1 MQPGKQQASA
11 ARRRAT
17 WQVGRF
23 GCRGGRWVR
32 WATLLLIPVAY
43 LLTLRIYLRLH
54 PGDATSH
61 VSGAGH
67 HMSLLHLRLNPRGMR
82 ALIRGQAAD
91 VGRGNGTAEGAGGSG
106 GKAALDALMA
116 EGGAAVKGKAGG
128 AMGAQSAMAQLM
140 AGEGGGNGTG
150 AGGVGGGS
158 GGEELRMWRREWLK
172 EGRARRRRGDAARRR
187 GEGGQQWRG
196 WGGYGPENKVRG
208 GGEGREMSKE
218 GKKVRGRVELPP
230 LAVPSRPHS
239 PPRVAISPC
248 ASGHLSGGRGTRVP
262 SHGPHAAAPP
272 AARLPL
278 RARLPA
284 LPPSRVAICLVGG
297 AREFHLTASTLQ
309 RHLLPAYPS
318 AHVFLLAP
326 LDHSAHR
333 LSLLAWPHLG
343 AARLGELGGSA
354 GGRVGAGEGV
364 GGGGG
369 RGDGDFPGYSLVQ
382 VSVLPDVPVN
392 ETKITDRLLEVVEGS
407 EAQTRQG
414 LMQQFKAVELCVTA
428 ITRYE
433 RAHAIRYDWIL
444 RTRVDGYWMGP
455 PPPLAVLDP
464 IAYTIPGGSDWGG
477 LNDRLGMG
485 GRKASWKALRRL
497 SVLRPLVERGGYS
510 ELNAERVYLAQMAFL
525 QVQVARYDFPFCILS
540 RKKGLPAFPVAAALS
555 STSAALNGAK
565 CRPCRPSVV
574 GGQAAKYILALPE
587 RIFGAQ
593 PHGIDLCR
601 AEDDW
606 AADWREIFDK
616 DAGEVPAAARQ
627 YMETRTFDECVE
639 DWRYFHQQVPVWNA
653 PPPVS
658 ICVRGLLGKFHK
670 MGYPG
675 GDFPVFLDPWVGA
688 RGEARGRKPVVYSAV
703 AGVDYSFDWALMRK
717 LRCRVHAFESTPE
730 GMRWIGD
737 KIDNLPP
744 ASWVHHAWLLAPHDR
759 PLQVYPLDIEEH
771 PVEYAVAVPPG
782 MDGSS
787 LPPPIQV
794 EAMTVEGTMK
804 LLNHSIVDIMR
815 IGGHV
820 SLHEA
825 IFRAWVQ
832 AKRAPPVCQVARYD
846 FPFCILSR
854 KKGLPAFPVAAA
866 LSSTSAALNG
876 AKCRPCRPSVVGGQ
890 AAKYILA
897 LPERI
902 FGAQPHGIDLC
913 RAEDDWAADWREIF
927 DKDAGE
933 VPAAARQ
940 YMETRTFDEC
950 VEDWRYFHQQV
961 PVWNAP
967 PPVSIC
973 VRGLLGK
980 FHKLGYPGG
989 DFPVFLDPWVG
1000 ARGEARGR
1008 KPVVYS
1014 AVAGVDY
1021 SFDWALMRKLRCRV
1035 HAFESTPEGMR
1046 WIGDKIDNLP
1056 PASWVHHAWL
1066 LAPHDRPLQVYPLDI
1081 EEHPVEYAVA
1091 VPPGM
1096 DGSSLPPPIQVEAMT
1111 VEGTMKLLNH
1121 SIVDIMRIGGHVSLH
1136 EAIFRAWVQAKRAP
1150 PVCQVAR
1157 YDFPFCILSRKKG
1170 LPAFPVAA
1178 ALSSTSAALNGA
1190 KCRPCRPSVVG
1201 GQAAKYILALPERNF
1216 GAQPHGIDLCRAEDD
1231 WAADWR
1237 EIFDKDAG
1245 EVPAAARQYMETRTF
1260 DECVE
1265 DWRYFHQQVH
1275 VWNAPPP
1282 VSICV
1287 RGLLGKFHKMGY
1299 PGGDFPVFLDPWVGA
1314 RGEARGRKPVVYS
1327 AVAGVDYS
1335 FDWALMRKLRCRV
1348 HAFESTPEGMRWIG
1362 DKIDNLP
1369 PASWV
1374 HHAWLLAPHDRPLQV
1389 YLPDIEEHP
1398 VEYAVTHIEEHPVE
1412 YSVAPPPRIDTLL
1425 VKGTP
1430 PLHPLHP
1437 QVYPLDIEEHP
1448 VEYAVAPPPGM
1459 DGSSLPPPIQ
1469 VEAMTVEGTMKLL
1482 NHSIVDIMRIGGH
1495 VSLHEAIFRAWVQA
1509 KRAPR
1514 VCEVSVG
1521 RRRLRGGR
1529 G

>member
-1 MQPGKQQASA
+1 MQPGKQQSAA

-23 GCRGGRWVR
+23 GCRGSRWVR

-91 VGRGNGTAEGAGGSG
+91 VGRGNGTAAGAGGSG

-128 AMGAQSAMAQLM
+128 AMGAQSAMAQLV
-140 AGEGGGNGTG
+140 AGEGEGNRTG
-150 AGGVGGGS
+150 AGGGGGGS

-172 EGRARRRRGDAARRR
+172 EGRARRRGADAMRRR

-196 WGGYGPENKVRG
+196 WGGYGPENKAKRG
-208 GGEGREMSKE
+208 IMS
-218 GKKVRGRVELPP
+218 PP
-230 LAVPSRPHS
+230 LLFYPLSPSPLVPSPAPS
-239 PPRVAISPC
+239 T
-248 ASGHLSGGRGTRVP
+248 SGHLSGGGSAGVP
-262 SHGPHAAAPP
+262 PDGAHVAAPP
-272 AARLPL
+272 ALLLPFG
-278 RARLPA
+278 AAQAPT
-284 LPPSRVAICLVGG
+284 PRVAICLVGG
-297 AREFHLTASTLQ
+297 AREFHLTAPTLQ

-343 AARLGELGGSA
+343 APRLGELGGSGGGA
-354 GGRVGAGEGV
+354 GGAGEGV
-364 GGGGG
+364 GEGDG
-369 RGDGDFPGYSLVQ
+369 RWGGDFPGYSLVQ

-433 RAHAIRYDWIL
+433 KTHAIRYDWIL

-464 IAYTIPGGSDWGG
+464 ISYTIPGGSDWGG

-525 QVQVARYDFPFCILS
+525 QVQVRRECKRVKGAGKAECVAAAGGAPGMQQSQSDAGLPGANGVPTGAGKGRLMRGCEAGERAAEAAVWLSGGGTLFTAGRLEQSDWWAGGRGGGRGCVMAFLQKRGKVGEVGGGKVGREGRWAGNEERLWLVVRKSSVVVARYDFPFCILS

-565 CRPCRPSVV
+565 CRPCRPTVV

-627 YMETRTFDECVE
+627 YMETRTFDECVD

-717 LRCRVHAFESTPE
+717 LRCRVHAFDSTPE

-759 PLQVYPLDIEEH
+759 PLQSATAAAVACDPMVVSSAITMPPSHLTIRASMSPHHHCSWSLPPPQPPFSPCPPPGEEH
-771 PVEYAVAVPPG
+771 PVEYAKDPPT
-782 MDGSS
+782 
-787 LPPPIQV
+787 PPP
-794 EAMTVEGTMK
+794 
-804 LLNHSIVDIMR
+804 
-815 IGGHV
+815 
-820 SLHEA
+820 
-825 IFRAWVQ
+825 
-832 AKRAPPVCQVARYD
+832 
-846 FPFCILSR
+846 
-854 KKGLPAFPVAAA
+854 LPAV
-866 LSSTSAALNG
+866 
-876 AKCRPCRPSVVGGQ
+876 
-890 AAKYILA
+890 
-897 LPERI
+897 
-902 FGAQPHGIDLC
+902 
-913 RAEDDWAADWREIF
+913 
-927 DKDAGE
+927 
-933 VPAAARQ
+933 
-940 YMETRTFDEC
+940 
-950 VEDWRYFHQQV
+950 
-961 PVWNAP
+961 
-967 PPVSIC
+967 
-973 VRGLLGK
+973 
-980 FHKLGYPGG
+980 
-989 DFPVFLDPWVG
+989 
-1000 ARGEARGR
+1000 
-1008 KPVVYS
+1008 
-1014 AVAGVDY
+1014 
-1021 SFDWALMRKLRCRV
+1021 
-1035 HAFESTPEGMR
+1035 
-1046 WIGDKIDNLP
+1046 
-1056 PASWVHHAWL
+1056 
-1066 LAPHDRPLQVYPLDI
+1066 
-1081 EEHPVEYAVA
+1081 
-1091 VPPGM
+1091 
-1096 DGSSLPPPIQVEAMT
+1096 
-1111 VEGTMKLLNH
+1111 
-1121 SIVDIMRIGGHVSLH
+1121 
-1136 EAIFRAWVQAKRAP
+1136 
-1150 PVCQVAR
+1150 
-1157 YDFPFCILSRKKG
+1157 
-1170 LPAFPVAA
+1170 
-1178 ALSSTSAALNGA
+1178 
-1190 KCRPCRPSVVG
+1190 
-1201 GQAAKYILALPERNF
+1201 
-1216 GAQPHGIDLCRAEDD
+1216 
-1231 WAADWR
+1231 
-1237 EIFDKDAG
+1237 
-1245 EVPAAARQYMETRTF
+1245 
-1260 DECVE
+1260 
-1265 DWRYFHQQVH
+1265 
-1275 VWNAPPP
+1275 
-1282 VSICV
+1282 
-1287 RGLLGKFHKMGY
+1287 
-1299 PGGDFPVFLDPWVGA
+1299 
-1314 RGEARGRKPVVYS
+1314 
-1327 AVAGVDYS
+1327 
-1335 FDWALMRKLRCRV
+1335 
-1348 HAFESTPEGMRWIG
+1348 
-1362 DKIDNLP
+1362 
-1369 PASWV
+1369 
-1374 HHAWLLAPHDRPLQV
+1374 
-1389 YLPDIEEHP
+1389 
-1398 VEYAVTHIEEHPVE
+1398 
-1412 YSVAPPPRIDTLL
+1412 
-1425 VKGTP
+1425 
-1430 PLHPLHP
+1430 HP

-1482 NHSIVDIMRIGGH
+1482 NHSIVDILRIGGH
-1495 VSLHEAIFRAWVQA
+1495 VSLHEAIFKAWTHA
-1509 KRAPR
+1509 KRAPPVCQVCTGVGTFEAPPKVSLHEAIFKAWSHQMPPYDMGCDGAPLRKAFSTPKPNR
-1514 VCEVSVG
+1514 VARSPSPVPQKSVLQAPARPAQPQQPVLQSQGSFGRQQQPPLYVPLQQSGAAAPYKVDGMAELTAAASAPPAVAPGGLPSPKSVFANHPGSPQRNVVESLFKPVAPAVELTRPGSPAGEATTTQLKPFGWNSLFKAAEVGNMVMQQQTAMQVAQMTQQMNHMLAEITALRSTVAELQVQVQCAKAQAQSQAVAQSEARG
-1521 RRRLRGGR
+1521 ALKESTQQVKDALQEGLLDVKELISFKDAQQKARLFNSFSTRDRDPMERVPNDAGELPVRFPATRKELTAMSLDTMQYLFEFYQLPKEPQDTLYDRLMKHIGVR
-1529 G
+1529 V

>member
-1 MQPGKQQASA
+1 MQPGKQHAAA

-23 GCRGGRWVR
+23 ACRGGRWVR
-32 WATLLLIPVAY
+32 WATLLLIPIAY

-91 VGRGNGTAEGAGGSG
+91 VGRGNGTAAGAGGSG

-128 AMGAQSAMAQLM
+128 AMGAQSAMSQ
-140 AGEGGGNGTG
+140 
-150 AGGVGGGS
+150 
-158 GGEELRMWRREWLK
+158 
-172 EGRARRRRGDAARRR
+172 
-187 GEGGQQWRG
+187 
-196 WGGYGPENKVRG
+196 
-208 GGEGREMSKE
+208 
-218 GKKVRGRVELPP
+218 LPP
-230 LAVPSRPHS
+230 P
-239 PPRVAISPC
+239 
-248 ASGHLSGGRGTRVP
+248 
-262 SHGPHAAAPP
+262 
-272 AARLPL
+272 
-278 RARLPA
+278 
-284 LPPSRVAICLVGG
+284 RVAICLVGG
-297 AREFHLTASTLQ
+297 AREFHLTAPTLQ

-343 AARLGELGGSA
+343 AARLGELGGSGGGA
-354 GGRVGAGEGV
+354 GGAGEGV
-364 GGGGG
+364 GEGDG
-369 RGDGDFPGYSLVQ
+369 RWGGDFPGYSLVQ

-433 RAHAIRYDWIL
+433 KTHAIRYDWIL

-464 IAYTIPGGSDWGG
+464 ISYTIPGGSDWGG

-565 CRPCRPSVV
+565 CRPCRPTVV

-675 GDFPVFLDPWVGA
+675 GDFPVFLDPWVGE
-688 RGEARGRKPVVYSAV
+688 RGEVRGRKPVVYSAV

-717 LRCRVHAFESTPE
+717 LRCRVHAFDSTPE

-771 PVEYAVAVPPG
+771 PVEYAV
-782 MDGSS
+782 
-787 LPPPIQV
+787 
-794 EAMTVEGTMK
+794 T
-804 LLNHSIVDIMR
+804 
-815 IGGHV
+815 
-820 SLHEA
+820 
-825 IFRAWVQ
+825 
-832 AKRAPPVCQVARYD
+832 
-846 FPFCILSR
+846 
-854 KKGLPAFPVAAA
+854 
-866 LSSTSAALNG
+866 
-876 AKCRPCRPSVVGGQ
+876 
-890 AAKYILA
+890 
-897 LPERI
+897 
-902 FGAQPHGIDLC
+902 
-913 RAEDDWAADWREIF
+913 
-927 DKDAGE
+927 
-933 VPAAARQ
+933 
-940 YMETRTFDEC
+940 
-950 VEDWRYFHQQV
+950 
-961 PVWNAP
+961 
-967 PPVSIC
+967 
-973 VRGLLGK
+973 
-980 FHKLGYPGG
+980 
-989 DFPVFLDPWVG
+989 
-1000 ARGEARGR
+1000 
-1008 KPVVYS
+1008 
-1014 AVAGVDY
+1014 
-1021 SFDWALMRKLRCRV
+1021 
-1035 HAFESTPEGMR
+1035 
-1046 WIGDKIDNLP
+1046 
-1056 PASWVHHAWL
+1056 
-1066 LAPHDRPLQVYPLDI
+1066 
-1081 EEHPVEYAVA
+1081 
-1091 VPPGM
+1091 
-1096 DGSSLPPPIQVEAMT
+1096 
-1111 VEGTMKLLNH
+1111 
-1121 SIVDIMRIGGHVSLH
+1121 
-1136 EAIFRAWVQAKRAP
+1136 
-1150 PVCQVAR
+1150 
-1157 YDFPFCILSRKKG
+1157 
-1170 LPAFPVAA
+1170 
-1178 ALSSTSAALNGA
+1178 
-1190 KCRPCRPSVVG
+1190 
-1201 GQAAKYILALPERNF
+1201 
-1216 GAQPHGIDLCRAEDD
+1216 
-1231 WAADWR
+1231 
-1237 EIFDKDAG
+1237 
-1245 EVPAAARQYMETRTF
+1245 
-1260 DECVE
+1260 
-1265 DWRYFHQQVH
+1265 
-1275 VWNAPPP
+1275 
-1282 VSICV
+1282 
-1287 RGLLGKFHKMGY
+1287 
-1299 PGGDFPVFLDPWVGA
+1299 
-1314 RGEARGRKPVVYS
+1314 
-1327 AVAGVDYS
+1327 
-1335 FDWALMRKLRCRV
+1335 
-1348 HAFESTPEGMRWIG
+1348 
-1362 DKIDNLP
+1362 
-1369 PASWV
+1369 
-1374 HHAWLLAPHDRPLQV
+1374 
-1389 YLPDIEEHP
+1389 
-1398 VEYAVTHIEEHPVE
+1398 
-1412 YSVAPPPRIDTLL
+1412 
-1425 VKGTP
+1425 
-1430 PLHPLHP
+1430 
-1437 QVYPLDIEEHP
+1437 
-1448 VEYAVAPPPGM
+1448 PPPGM

-1495 VSLHEAIFRAWVQA
+1495 VSLHEAIFKAWTRAQRAPPVCQAWTHAQRALPVCQVCNGVGSFEAPPRVSLHESSRRGLTPSAPRPSVSRA
-1509 KRAPR
+1509 KRAPP
-1514 VCEVSVG
+1514 VCQVSM
-1521 RRRLRGGR
+1521 GGR
-1529 G
+1529 DYCYALIGGHVSLHEAIFRAWSHAKHAPPVCQCAPPVCQVSMGGGRHHEASQPLHCEHHADRRPRVAA

>member
-1 MQPGKQQASA
+1 MQPGKQHAAA

-23 GCRGGRWVR
+23 ACRGGRWVR
-32 WATLLLIPVAY
+32 WATLLLIPIAY

-54 PGDATSH
+54 PGDATIH

-91 VGRGNGTAEGAGGSG
+91 VGRGNGTAAGAGGSG

-128 AMGAQSAMAQLM
+128 AMGAQSAMAQLV
-140 AGEGGGNGTG
+140 AGEGEGNRTG
-150 AGGVGGGS
+150 AGGGCGGS

-172 EGRARRRRGDAARRR
+172 EGRARRRGADAMRRR

-196 WGGYGPENKVRG
+196 WGGYGPENKTG
-208 GGEGREMSKE
+208 GSSALSPLPPSSNPPPPLQPHPWHPSTLPLMASRTNSP
-218 GKKVRGRVELPP
+218 LSLCLPFPP
-230 LAVPSRPHS
+230 LAICLVGEARDHAPPSSFSSPFPPPHS
-239 PPRVAISPC
+239 SLPQPPP
-248 ASGHLSGGRGTRVP
+248 
-262 SHGPHAAAPP
+262 
-272 AARLPL
+272 
-278 RARLPA
+278 
-284 LPPSRVAICLVGG
+284 RVAICLVGG
-297 AREFHLTASTLQ
+297 AREFHLTARCSATCYAPPLWGCSSRSPPWAHPSICPHLPALALIPAPPPPAPLRPQPPPRVAICLVGGAREFHLTAPTLQ

-343 AARLGELGGSA
+343 AARLGELGGSGGGA
-354 GGRVGAGEGV
+354 GGAGEGV
-364 GGGGG
+364 GEGNG
-369 RGDGDFPGYSLVQ
+369 RWGGDFPGYSLVQ

-433 RAHAIRYDWIL
+433 KTHAIRYDWIL

-464 IAYTIPGGSDWGG
+464 ISYTIPGGSDWGG

-565 CRPCRPSVV
+565 CRPCRPTVV

-675 GDFPVFLDPWVGA
+675 GDFPVFLDPWVGE
-688 RGEARGRKPVVYSAV
+688 RGEVRGRKPVVYSAV

-717 LRCRVHAFESTPE
+717 LRCRVHAFDSTPE

-759 PLQVYPLDIEEH
+759 PLQKD
-771 PVEYAVAVPPG
+771 PPT
-782 MDGSS
+782 
-787 LPPPIQV
+787 PPP
-794 EAMTVEGTMK
+794 
-804 LLNHSIVDIMR
+804 
-815 IGGHV
+815 
-820 SLHEA
+820 
-825 IFRAWVQ
+825 
-832 AKRAPPVCQVARYD
+832 
-846 FPFCILSR
+846 
-854 KKGLPAFPVAAA
+854 LPAV
-866 LSSTSAALNG
+866 
-876 AKCRPCRPSVVGGQ
+876 
-890 AAKYILA
+890 
-897 LPERI
+897 
-902 FGAQPHGIDLC
+902 
-913 RAEDDWAADWREIF
+913 
-927 DKDAGE
+927 
-933 VPAAARQ
+933 
-940 YMETRTFDEC
+940 
-950 VEDWRYFHQQV
+950 
-961 PVWNAP
+961 
-967 PPVSIC
+967 
-973 VRGLLGK
+973 
-980 FHKLGYPGG
+980 
-989 DFPVFLDPWVG
+989 
-1000 ARGEARGR
+1000 
-1008 KPVVYS
+1008 
-1014 AVAGVDY
+1014 
-1021 SFDWALMRKLRCRV
+1021 
-1035 HAFESTPEGMR
+1035 
-1046 WIGDKIDNLP
+1046 
-1056 PASWVHHAWL
+1056 
-1066 LAPHDRPLQVYPLDI
+1066 
-1081 EEHPVEYAVA
+1081 
-1091 VPPGM
+1091 
-1096 DGSSLPPPIQVEAMT
+1096 
-1111 VEGTMKLLNH
+1111 
-1121 SIVDIMRIGGHVSLH
+1121 
-1136 EAIFRAWVQAKRAP
+1136 
-1150 PVCQVAR
+1150 
-1157 YDFPFCILSRKKG
+1157 
-1170 LPAFPVAA
+1170 
-1178 ALSSTSAALNGA
+1178 
-1190 KCRPCRPSVVG
+1190 
-1201 GQAAKYILALPERNF
+1201 
-1216 GAQPHGIDLCRAEDD
+1216 
-1231 WAADWR
+1231 
-1237 EIFDKDAG
+1237 
-1245 EVPAAARQYMETRTF
+1245 
-1260 DECVE
+1260 
-1265 DWRYFHQQVH
+1265 
-1275 VWNAPPP
+1275 
-1282 VSICV
+1282 
-1287 RGLLGKFHKMGY
+1287 
-1299 PGGDFPVFLDPWVGA
+1299 
-1314 RGEARGRKPVVYS
+1314 
-1327 AVAGVDYS
+1327 
-1335 FDWALMRKLRCRV
+1335 
-1348 HAFESTPEGMRWIG
+1348 
-1362 DKIDNLP
+1362 
-1369 PASWV
+1369 
-1374 HHAWLLAPHDRPLQV
+1374 
-1389 YLPDIEEHP
+1389 
-1398 VEYAVTHIEEHPVE
+1398 
-1412 YSVAPPPRIDTLL
+1412 
-1425 VKGTP
+1425 
-1430 PLHPLHP
+1430 HP

-1448 VEYAVAPPPGM
+1448 VEYAVTPPPGM

-1495 VSLHEAIFRAWVQA
+1495 VSLHEAIFKAWTHA
-1509 KRAPR
+1509 KRAPPICQVCNGVGTFEAPPR
-1514 VCEVSVG
+1514 VSLHEAIFKAWTHAKRAPPVCQVCNGVGTFEAPPRVSLHEAIFKAWSRAKRAPPVCQVSM
-1521 RRRLRGGR
+1521 GGR
-1529 G
+1529 DLCYASIGGHVSLHEAIFRAWSHVHLPSARCVMGRGLKGAARGVAA